1 MIFNKA
7 SQFTFGELQKETG
20 IPEAEC
26 KRQLLSLTVSR
37 NKVLSKDSSGK
48 TVESGTVFVVNPAM
62 THEKLKIVIGLIK
75 KDEKTQA
82 EQAPPE
88 PPVERKHVV
97 DAAIVRVMK
106 ARKQLDHNTLLEE
119 VFKQCTLFK
128 PQPQQIKLQ
137 IEHLIEREFLKRD
150 PAQRNVYQYVP

>member
-1 MIFNKA
+1 
-7 SQFTFGELQKETG
+7 
-20 IPEAEC
+20 
-26 KRQLLSLTVSR
+26 
-37 NKVLSKDSSGK
+37 
-48 TVESGTVFVVNPAM
+48 
-62 THEKLKIVIGLIK
+62 
-75 KDEKTQA
+75 
-82 EQAPPE
+82 
-88 PPVERKHVV
+88 VERKHVV